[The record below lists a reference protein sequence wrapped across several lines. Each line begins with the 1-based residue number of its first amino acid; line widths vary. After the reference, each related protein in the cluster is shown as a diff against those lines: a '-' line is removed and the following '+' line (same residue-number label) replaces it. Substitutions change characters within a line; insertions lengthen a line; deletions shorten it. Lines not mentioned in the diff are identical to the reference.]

1 MLAVNLHENSSEAD
15 ESLIYWLQRCK
26 CFILPLKNW
35 DSFHSKS
42 VFRLRF
48 LNNLV
53 KVYSRFIDFF
63 WQRLRQSCSE
73 NRSKLSQKYF
83 LYLDFFE
90 RYNYHPLVYLRQF
103 VKTTLLLQK
112 QPSRGILKKR
122 CSEIMQ
128 QIYSNFIEITF
139 WHGCSPV
146 NLLYIFRTTFSK
158 NTSGWLLLSVTNLN

>member
-1 MLAVNLHENSSEAD
+1 M
-15 ESLIYWLQRCK
+15 QRCK
-26 CFILPLKNW
+26 RFILPLKNW
-35 DSFHSKS
+35 DCLHSKA
-42 VFRLRF
+42 VFRLHF
-48 LNNLV
+48 LNNSV
-53 KVYSRFIDFF
+53 KVYSSFTDFF
-63 WQRLRQSCSE
+63 GQRLRQSCSE

-158 NTSGWLLLSVTNLN
+158 NTSGWLLLSVTTLN